1 MNSVA
6 FIFALLGLLL
16 LTVFIY
22 INYPK
27 QWRRHKFFNVVLII
41 FHVLGTLSLAGIFVV
56 YKRIPYEW
64 IKWGNLAYRFYILC
78 SYIIS
83 RHTIRCPDSGEIYL
97 RKSKTRG
104 A

>member
-41 FHVLGTLSLAGIFVV
+41 FHVLGTLSL
-56 YKRIPYEW
+56 RQLPS
-64 IKWGNLAYRFYILC
+64 L
-78 SYIIS
+78 
-83 RHTIRCPDSGEIYL
+83 
-97 RKSKTRG
+97 
-104 A
+104 